1 MISYLFYGA
10 SNRIGGVFVFLR
22 RIMSLVLVLLL
33 VACGSSFKNVKEN
46 LPRRSYLFIKQVVT
60 VEVCSAKEKKCR
72 LKKEVKVGSG
82 FIIKI
87 TPLGSFAM
95 TAAHVCLDKNK
106 RQDNVAMK
114 VKTLDGRYYKAKVV
128 SYDRKIDACMMFV
141 EDLVDGVEEVKLAEE
156 GPKIG
161 DKVINI
167 SSPFGIQYTNIVP
180 IFNGIF
186 TGRTGFNGFYTFT
199 SGPGASGSMIL
210 NSKGELIGLVH
221 SIHYMM
227 NEIVVGIPFTNLKQ
241 FIRKNRLKHFP
252 EVTRFYDS
260 RALDKYQKLST
271 SPNNSAG
278 STLYKLY

>member
-1 MISYLFYGA
+1 MFFKRIISV
-10 SNRIGGVFVFLR
+10 I
-22 RIMSLVLVLLL
+22 LVLLTL
-33 VACGSSFKNVKEN
+33 SCGSSFSTIKEN
-46 LPRRSYLFIKQVVT
+46 ELPRKSYLFIKQVLT
-60 VEVCSAKEKKCR
+60 VEVCSSKDKKCQ

-82 FIIKI
+82 FIVKI

-106 RQDNVAMK
+106 RQNNIAMK
-114 VKTLDGRYYKAKVV
+114 VKTLDGRYYKAKIV

-156 GPKIG
+156 GPKVG

-167 SSPFGIQYTNIVP
+167 SSPFGIQYTNVVP
-180 IFNGIF
+180 IFKGTF
-186 TGRTGFNGFYTFT
+186 AGRTGFNGFYTFS

-210 NSKGELIGLVH
+210 NSNGELIGLVH

-227 NEIVVGIPFTNLKQ
+227 NEIVVGVPFTNLKQ
-241 FIRKNRLKHFP
+241 FIRKNRLKYFP

-260 RALDKYQKLST
+260 KELNRYQKLST
-271 SPNNSAG
+271 SPNQSAG
-278 STLYKLY
+278 SILYKLY